1 MFLSDSLPSRT
12 YGHRRVAKRGQ
23 GTRGWF
29 YSFKLHLI
37 INDQD
42 DIILVMVTT
51 TNIGDGKLML
61 DMTNNLLES
70 LY

>member
-1 MFLSDSLPSRT
+1 M
-12 YGHRRVAKRGQ
+12 AKRGQ